1 METWP
6 ERLMDELYPY
16 IGYFTMAVY
25 NSVASRISQK
35 ILVIITLIELT
46 LPLNYFIFSID
57 KNWCNKT

>member
-6 ERLMDELYPY
+6 ERLMDEIYPY

-46 LPLNYFIFSID
+46 LPLNYFIFQHR
-57 KNWCNKT
+57 